1 MHTNSSVPNPQTYAQ
16 DSQRVSPVISARDP
30 SASLPAHSG
39 ASNELHS
46 FFADIEDLIKATT
59 SLTGEDLE
67 KAKAK
72 LSERVSAAK
81 ASVEQM
87 GGALAERAR
96 NTARVTDTYVHDH
109 PWQAVGVSAVVG
121 LLLGALLGRR
131 N

>member
-1 MHTNSSVPNPQTYAQ
+1 MQNNSGVPNPQTYAQ
-16 DSQRVSPVISARDP
+16 DSQRVPPVISGRD
-30 SASLPAHSG
+30 SNQGSQSVASH
-39 ASNELHS
+39 ELHS

-67 KAKAK
+67 KAKTK
-72 LSERVSAAK
+72 LSERVTAAK

-87 GGALAERAR
+87 GGALADRAR
-96 NTARVTDTYVHDH
+96 KTARVTDTYVHDH